1 MERIRKERPPFLTI
15 VSLQLPEC
23 PIPLIESQASAR
35 SRGVGTGDDDG
46 EERVGSSA
54 IGGETGTVG
63 ELERR
68 KRRWRKRGGR
78 GRARGEEESLECT
91 KGAAPTLEE
100 CSKNVVEGQFEV
112 QRLFIGIPGIRE
124 CVKRNPFS
132 ARYENLQAEI
142 RLDDYPK
149 RKKKRIDSM

>member
-15 VSLQLPEC
+15 VSLQLPES

-35 SRGVGTGDDDG
+35 SRGVGNIGDDDS

-54 IGGETGTVG
+54 IGGETGTVE
-63 ELERR
+63 ELERGGGGR
-68 KRRWRKRGGR
+68 KRRRWRKRGG
-78 GRARGEEESLECT
+78 GRARGEELLECT

-100 CSKNVVEGQFEV
+100 CSKNVVEGQFKV
-112 QRLFIGIPGIRE
+112 RRSGQRLFIGIPAIRQ

-132 ARYENLQAEI
+132 ARSRRSKICN
-142 RLDDYPK
+142 
-149 RKKKRIDSM
+149 RKFDSLR